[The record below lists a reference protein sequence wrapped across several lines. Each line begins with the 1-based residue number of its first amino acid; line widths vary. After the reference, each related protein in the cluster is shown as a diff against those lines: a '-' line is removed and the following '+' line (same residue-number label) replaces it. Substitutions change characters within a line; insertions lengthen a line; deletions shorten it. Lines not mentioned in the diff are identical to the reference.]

1 MARNVFFSFHF
12 KNDFWRTQ
20 QVRNIGALDG
30 QNLYTPNEWEEVKKK
45 GNAAIEKWI
54 DDSLVGKSCVVV
66 LVGSETASRTWVLT
80 EIVKAWN
87 AGKGVVAIRINK
99 LLDANGNFS
108 ATGSNPLDQVTLKN
122 GTVSLSNYAQLI
134 TPVGADSK
142 AVYASIQANI
152 EKWIE
157 DAIAIRN
164 NYKP

>member
-30 QNLYTPNEWEEVKKK
+30 QKLYTPNEWEEVKKK

-66 LVGSETASRTWVLT
+66 LVGAETASRQWVVN
-80 EIVKAWN
+80 EIIKGWN
-87 AGKGVVAIRINK
+87 AGKGVVGIRINK
-99 LLDANGNFS
+99 LLDTNGNS
-108 ATGSNPLDQVTLKN
+108 SVMGSNPFDLVTLKN
-122 GTVSLSNYAQLI
+122 GTVSLSNYANLI
-134 TPVGADSK
+134 NPVGADSK
-142 AVYASIQANI
+142 AVYASIQENI
-152 EKWIE
+152 EQWIE
-157 DAIAIRN
+157 DAIEVRK